1 MIEPPSHEDRSERND
16 AHGPSHYGEPGAAGA
31 TSSNLVL
38 ACFAEVIGT
47 FLLVLVG
54 TAVATAAVLG
64 KGTAGPAYDSL
75 SVALS
80 FGLIL
85 IPIVGSLG
93 QISGAH
99 VNPAVTFGL
108 AVAGKFPWKDVLPY
122 WAAQL
127 AGAIIA
133 AVVVWAA
140 YGHGAYADAHLGAPS
155 PANGANA
162 LQVLLVE
169 ALIAFILVFT
179 VISTTTDKRVP
190 PGTAA
195 MVIGF
200 ALAAGVLLGGPVSG
214 GAGNPARALGPMIVA
229 GTFPV
234 WLFYCAGPLLDG
246 GVAALVFRLV
256 GMATTPKVA
265 EAGTSI
271 RQKLT

>member
-1 MIEPPSHEDRSERND
+1 VIETTPLDSASF
-16 AHGPSHYGEPGAAGA
+16 GKAGSA
-31 TSSNLVL
+31 KSRSSNLAL
-38 ACFAEVIGT
+38 ACTAEATGT

-75 SVALS
+75 AVALS

-93 QISGAH
+93 QVSGAH
-99 VNPAVTFGL
+99 VNPAVTLGL
-108 AVAGKFPWKDVLPY
+108 AVAGKFPWRDVAPY

-127 AGAIIA
+127 VGGIA
-133 AVVVWAA
+133 AAFAVWIA
-140 YGHGAYADAHLGAPS
+140 YGHDAYANAHLGAPA
-155 PANGANA
+155 PVNGASA

-169 ALIAFILVFT
+169 AMIAFILVFT
-179 VISTTTDKRVP
+179 VISTATDARVP
-190 PGTAA
+190 KGTPAVA
-195 MVIGF
+195 IGF

-234 WLFYCAGPLLDG
+234 WLFYVAGPLLG
-246 GVAALVFRLV
+246 GVIAAFASRLV
-256 GMATTPKVA
+256 GMASTPKVD
-265 EAGTSI
+265 G
-271 RQKLT
+271 